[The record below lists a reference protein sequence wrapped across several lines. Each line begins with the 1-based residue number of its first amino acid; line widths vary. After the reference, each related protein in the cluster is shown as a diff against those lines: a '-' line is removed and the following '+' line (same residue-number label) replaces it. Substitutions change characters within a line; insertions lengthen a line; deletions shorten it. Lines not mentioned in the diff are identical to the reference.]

1 MKKKKKKQREPSPM
15 SDLTA
20 PLRSSAKAFN
30 WKLLLIV
37 ALNTAIIFGFYRLM
51 LNFLYFEFVMGGYL
65 ILTAGFVFSYV
76 IYNRG
81 FSRRNLTREMLP
93 EEWSEEQK
101 VAYVADGERRM
112 QKSKWMLTLLVP
124 LCITVMFDV
133 IYLFYGEMIERVLGD
148 VLDFLSR

>member
-15 SDLTA
+15 SELTA

-65 ILTAGFVFSYV
+65 VITAGFVFSYV

-112 QKSKWMLTLLVP
+112 QKSKWMLTIIFP
-124 LCITVMFDV
+124 LILTFMFD
-133 IYLFYGEMIERVLGD
+133 FIELYWGD
-148 VLDFLSR
+148 MFARWFQ

>member
-65 ILTAGFVFSYV
+65 VITAGFVFSYV

-112 QKSKWMLTLLVP
+112 QKSKWMLTIIFP
-124 LCITVMFDV
+124 LILTFMFD
-133 IYLFYGEMIERVLGD
+133 FIELYWGD
-148 VLDFLSR
+148 MFARWFQS

>member
-65 ILTAGFVFSYV
+65 VITAGFVFSYV

-81 FSRRNLTREMLP
+81 FSRHNLTREMLP
-93 EEWSEEQK
+93 EEWSEEK
-101 VAYVADGERRM
+101 KIEFVESGEKRLKR
-112 QKSKWMLTLLVP
+112 SKWLLVFI
-124 LCITVMFDV
+124 LAIVFTFVVEAIM
-133 IYLFYGEMIERVLGD
+133 LFV
-148 VLDFLSR
+148 VPFLRGIFS

>member
-1 MKKKKKKQREPSPM
+1 MKKKKKKNREPSPM

-37 ALNTAIIFGFYRLM
+37 ALNTVIIFGFYRLM
-51 LNFLYFEFVMGGYL
+51 LNFLYFEFVMGAYL
-65 ILTAGFVFSYV
+65 VLTAGFVFAYV

-81 FSRRNLTREMLP
+81 FARRNLTREMLP

-112 QKSKWMLTLLVP
+112 QKSKWMLTIIFARILTFPFDFIELYWGD
-124 LCITVMFDV
+124 MFARW
-133 IYLFYGEMIERVLGD
+133 FQ
-148 VLDFLSR
+148 

>member
-37 ALNTAIIFGFYRLM
+37 ALNTVIIFGFYRLM

-65 ILTAGFVFSYV
+65 VLTAGFVFAYV

-81 FSRRNLTREMLP
+81 FTRRNLTREMLP

-112 QKSKWMLTLLVP
+112 QKSKWMLTVIFP
-124 LCITVMFDV
+124 LILTFMFD
-133 IYLFYGEMIERVLGD
+133 FIELYWGD
-148 VLDFLSR
+148 MFSRWFQ

>member
-15 SDLTA
+15 SDLNA

-30 WKLLLIV
+30 WRLLLIV
-37 ALNTAIIFGFYRLM
+37 VLNTIIIFGFYRLM
-51 LNFLYFEFVMGGYL
+51 LNFLYFEFVMGAYL
-65 ILTAGFVFSYV
+65 VATAGFVFTYV

-101 VAYVADGERRM
+101 VAYVADGERRL
-112 QKSKWMLTLLVP
+112 QKSKWMLTVIFP
-124 LCITVMFDV
+124 LILTFMFD
-133 IYLFYGEMIERVLGD
+133 FIELYWGD
-148 VLDFLSR
+148 MFARWFQ

>member
-1 MKKKKKKQREPSPM
+1 MRMKKKKKKNREPSPM

-37 ALNTAIIFGFYRLM
+37 ALNTVIIFGFYRLM
-51 LNFLYFEFVMGGYL
+51 LNFLYFEFVMGAYL
-65 ILTAGFVFSYV
+65 VLTAGFVFAYV

-81 FSRRNLTREMLP
+81 FARRNLTREMLP

-112 QKSKWMLTLLVP
+112 QKSKWMLTIIFP
-124 LCITVMFDV
+124 LILTFTFDFIELYWGDMFARW
-133 IYLFYGEMIERVLGD
+133 FQ
-148 VLDFLSR
+148 